1 MSSGQRIER
10 AAKAGGYSSPEEFAQ
25 HVLEKY
31 VPPSDRHRD
40 KRRGLKKLKGLG
52 YIE

>member
-1 MSSGQRIER
+1 MAKSIRVGKELWQRIER

-31 VPPSDRHRD
+31 VPPSDD
-40 KRRGLKKLKGLG
+40 TETK
-52 YIE
+52 E